1 MAVKPIPEGYHSV
14 TPYLI
19 VPGLAKLIEFMKQA
33 FGAVEIERMEGPGGR
48 IMHAEVRIG
57 DSIIMMGEP
66 MGEWTPMPTMLYL
79 YMNDCDATYKRAI
92 QAGATAA
99 QEPADQFY
107 GDRNAGV
114 KDSSGN
120 LWWLAT
126 HKEDVSLEELKRR
139 AEAMGRK

>member
-79 YMNDCDATYKRAI
+79 YMNDCDAVYKCAI
-92 QAGATAA
+92 QAGATSA

-107 GDRNAGV
+107 GEIG
-114 KDSSGN
+114 
-120 LWWLAT
+120 
-126 HKEDVSLEELKRR
+126 R
-139 AEAMGRK
+139 AHV